1 MRQSWQNPGGE
12 YTVSYSYLAANG
24 LLGEMGIYLPG
35 NLYSATSTSNT
46 PDVKLS
52 YTYDALNRLSR
63 RTTVVNGTEQFYS
76 GAWYAETAGG
86 DGNQRT
92 NQVKHYNYRVS
103 ATSDLIAGYQ
113 YAYDARGNIS
123 TETTTA
129 SGSVLSYTYDGQNQ
143 LTTVKNGSGTTLYSY
158 SYDTMGNIRSKTD
171 GSVTHLYTYG
181 NSQWADL
188 LTAYDG
194 HTITYDGS
202 GNPLS
207 YYNGADYTFTWE
219 QGRQL
224 ASVTKG
230 NKTASYTY
238 DMSGVRSGKVVN
250 GVSYEYTTLSGKIT
264 RMTWSGNAVDI
275 VYDDA
280 GRPYILR
287 YTPSGGATQTYYY
300 VLNLQGDVVGLMNTS
315 MQMVVR
321 YSYDPWGKLTG
332 TTATSAY
339 VALAQANPLRYRSYC
354 YDIETGFYYLQT
366 RYYDPTI
373 ARFINADSY
382 LSTGATGLLSYNM
395 FAYCENN
402 PVMYSDIGGSVRN
415 YCVMEA
421 DNGTPGVVEAV
432 AREAKGKG
440 ITGFGVSAVAG
451 WVYVANASV
460 FYVKDAYGDEAL
472 LVVAGAGGGLN
483 ISRSMEIGG
492 PSLSGLYISFPD
504 ADRISDLEGSG
515 ATVGATIGI
524 FSGDMSI
531 ATSGKQENSY
541 DYGGWFSPGLE
552 FHAVITY
559 CWVIPLN

>member
-1 MRQSWQNPGGE
+1 
-12 YTVSYSYLAANG
+12 
-24 LLGEMGIYLPG
+24 
-35 NLYSATSTSNT
+35 
-46 PDVKLS
+46 
-52 YTYDALNRLSR
+52 
-63 RTTVVNGTEQFYS
+63 
-76 GAWYAETAGG
+76 
-86 DGNQRT
+86 
-92 NQVKHYNYRVS
+92 
-103 ATSDLIAGYQ
+103 
-113 YAYDARGNIS
+113 
-123 TETTTA
+123 
-129 SGSVLSYTYDGQNQ
+129 
-143 LTTVKNGSGTTLYSY
+143 
-158 SYDTMGNIRSKTD
+158 MGNIRSKTD

-194 HTITYDGS
+194 HSITYDGS

-238 DMSGVRSGKVVN
+238 DMSGVRSSKTVN

-315 MQMVVR
+315 MQMVVK

-366 RYYDPTI
+366 RYYDPAI
-373 ARFINADSY
+373 ARFINADGY
-382 LSTGATGLLSYNM
+382 LSTDATGLLSYNM

-415 YCVMEA
+415 YCVNMTDGGSYRVNVQLD
-421 DNGTPGVVEAV
+421 DN
-432 AREAKGKG
+432 
-440 ITGFGVSAVAG
+440 
-451 WVYVANASV
+451 
-460 FYVKDAYGDEAL
+460 FYVPNDKNIDKTKNFYNNERKLFDHIAETYGSPDSSYYL
-472 LVVAGAGGGLN
+472 YYSGQKVVT
-483 ISRSMEIGG
+483 E
-492 PSLSGLYISFPD
+492 
-504 ADRISDLEGSG
+504 
-515 ATVGATIGI
+515 
-524 FSGDMSI
+524 
-531 ATSGKQENSY
+531 
-541 DYGGWFSPGLE
+541 
-552 FHAVITY
+552 
-559 CWVIPLN
+559 

>member
-1 MRQSWQNPGGE
+1 
-12 YTVSYSYLAANG
+12 
-24 LLGEMGIYLPG
+24 
-35 NLYSATSTSNT
+35 
-46 PDVKLS
+46 
-52 YTYDALNRLSR
+52 
-63 RTTVVNGTEQFYS
+63 
-76 GAWYAETAGG
+76 
-86 DGNQRT
+86 
-92 NQVKHYNYRVS
+92 
-103 ATSDLIAGYQ
+103 
-113 YAYDARGNIS
+113 
-123 TETTTA
+123 
-129 SGSVLSYTYDGQNQ
+129 
-143 LTTVKNGSGTTLYSY
+143 
-158 SYDTMGNIRSKTD
+158 MGNIRSKTD

-194 HTITYDGS
+194 HSITYDGS

-238 DMSGVRSGKVVN
+238 DMSGVRSSKTVN
-250 GVSYEYTTLSGKIT
+250 GVSYEYMTLSGKIT

-275 VYDDA
+275 VYEDA

-315 MQMVVR
+315 MQMVVK

-373 ARFINADSY
+373 ARFINADGY
-382 LSTGATGLLSYNM
+382 LSTGATGLLSHNM

-402 PVMYSDIGGSVRN
+402 PIMCSDPTGESTKVTDIETICYKVDDDGTAYYSTAISFETKLKCRN
-415 YCVMEA
+415 YDYYRPTVTVSGAYVFEYKIDA
-421 DNGTPGVVEAV
+421 NGVIRFDNNQPDSSSLQNPIICKAL
-432 AREAKGKG
+432 AK
-440 ITGFGVSAVAG
+440 
-451 WVYVANASV
+451 
-460 FYVKDAYGDEAL
+460 EMR
-472 LVVAGAGGGLN
+472 N
-483 ISRSMEIGG
+483 ISRKQVHGALKGRTVDGIARELKYHKIANWFL
-492 PSLSGLYISFPD
+492 PSLESAKVTDIGALYKNSIGYDYNAKLFENGD
-504 ADRISDLEGSG
+504 FI
-515 ATVGATIGI
+515 ATIKE
-524 FSGDMSI
+524 ML
-531 ATSGKQENSY
+531 K
-541 DYGGWFSPGLE
+541 
-552 FHAVITY
+552 
-559 CWVIPLN
+559 

>member
-1 MRQSWQNPGGE
+1 M
-12 YTVSYSYLAANG
+12 
-24 LLGEMGIYLPG
+24 
-35 NLYSATSTSNT
+35 
-46 PDVKLS
+46 
-52 YTYDALNRLSR
+52 
-63 RTTVVNGTEQFYS
+63 
-76 GAWYAETAGG
+76 
-86 DGNQRT
+86 
-92 NQVKHYNYRVS
+92 
-103 ATSDLIAGYQ
+103 
-113 YAYDARGNIS
+113 
-123 TETTTA
+123 
-129 SGSVLSYTYDGQNQ
+129 LSYTYDGQNQ

-158 SYDTMGNIRSKTD
+158 GYDTMGNIRSKTD

-238 DMSGVRSGKVVN
+238 DMSGVRSGKTVN

-366 RYYDPTI
+366 RYYDPAI

-382 LSTGATGLLSYNM
+382 LTTDITGFISSNM

-402 PVMYSDIGGSVRN
+402 PIMGTDPTGKYTFLCRELEDDDEKENRTPKLDLELGATFNPI
-415 YCVMEA
+415 
-421 DNGTPGVVEAV
+421 NGQAICEYAEMKFGETSTVAESGCAV
-432 AREAKGKG
+432 IALYNALTAKGY
-440 ITGFGVSAVAG
+440 S
-451 WVYVANASV
+451 
-460 FYVKDAYGDEAL
+460 
-472 LVVAGAGGGLN
+472 
-483 ISRSMEIGG
+483 
-492 PSLSGLYISFPD
+492 ISFEKTL
-504 ADRISDLEGSG
+504 RGCEGVNILPCSLGVWPGAINRFLYCHGVPYEKFCSQRKLQDSMKNGDVAIVTYWTQPFNFNAHTVAVQMINDSYYVYNKGNYNAKVSIYDSLDEVVSG
-515 ATVGATIGI
+515 GFI
-524 FSGDMSI
+524 
-531 ATSGKQENSY
+531 
-541 DYGGWFSPGLE
+541 YGGIINTP
-552 FHAVITY
+552 
-559 CWVIPLN
+559 

>member
-12 YTVSYSYLAANG
+12 YTVSYTYLAANG

-52 YTYDALNRLSR
+52 FTYDALNRLSR

-92 NQVKHYNYRVS
+92 NQVKYYNYRVS

-181 NSQWADL
+181 NPQWADL

-207 YYNGADYTFTWE
+207 YYNGADYTFTYE

-224 ASVTKG
+224 VSVTKG
-230 NKTASYTY
+230 SKTASYTY
-238 DMSGVRSGKVVN
+238 DMSGVRSSKTVN

-315 MQMVVR
+315 VVYNYNGDSSSSNR
-321 YSYDPWGKLTG
+321 Y
-332 TTATSAY
+332 TSLKEY
-339 VALAQANPLRYRSYC
+339 
-354 YDIETGFYYLQT
+354 
-366 RYYDPTI
+366 
-373 ARFINADSY
+373 
-382 LSTGATGLLSYNM
+382 
-395 FAYCENN
+395 
-402 PVMYSDIGGSVRN
+402 IGEG
-415 YCVMEA
+415 Y
-421 DNGTPGVVEAV
+421 
-432 AREAKGKG
+432 
-440 ITGFGVSAVAG
+440 I
-451 WVYVANASV
+451 
-460 FYVKDAYGDEAL
+460 YG
-472 LVVAGAGGGLN
+472 
-483 ISRSMEIGG
+483 
-492 PSLSGLYISFPD
+492 YI
-504 ADRISDLEGSG
+504 L
-515 ATVGATIGI
+515 
-524 FSGDMSI
+524 
-531 ATSGKQENSY
+531 K
-541 DYGGWFSPGLE
+541 
-552 FHAVITY
+552 
-559 CWVIPLN
+559 

>member
-1 MRQSWQNPGGE
+1 
-12 YTVSYSYLAANG
+12 
-24 LLGEMGIYLPG
+24 
-35 NLYSATSTSNT
+35 
-46 PDVKLS
+46 
-52 YTYDALNRLSR
+52 
-63 RTTVVNGTEQFYS
+63 
-76 GAWYAETAGG
+76 
-86 DGNQRT
+86 
-92 NQVKHYNYRVS
+92 
-103 ATSDLIAGYQ
+103 
-113 YAYDARGNIS
+113 
-123 TETTTA
+123 
-129 SGSVLSYTYDGQNQ
+129 
-143 LTTVKNGSGTTLYSY
+143 
-158 SYDTMGNIRSKTD
+158 MGNIRSKTD

-194 HTITYDGS
+194 HSITYDGS

-238 DMSGVRSGKVVN
+238 DMSGVRSSKTVN

-280 GRPYILR
+280 GRPYLLR
-287 YTPSGGATQTYYY
+287 YTPSGGTTQTYYY

-315 MQMVVR
+315 MQMVVK

-373 ARFINADSY
+373 ARFINADCY
-382 LSTGATGLLSYNM
+382 LSTDITGFISSNM

-402 PVMYSDIGGSVRN
+402 PIMCSDPTGEIATYN
-415 YCVMEA
+415 TILP
-421 DNGTPGVVEAV
+421 DNGAGSEEYKQRCQARLLCTKSTISGRLIEAGIYKGRYTFDISLDLYKNEGCFYDEMVLKYYSEYMRHDIERLSKSDEYKGYEFALMSEQHIYYEMLAHYVV
-432 AREAKGKG
+432 
-440 ITGFGVSAVAG
+440 
-451 WVYVANASV
+451 Y
-460 FYVKDAYGDEAL
+460 D
-472 LVVAGAGGGLN
+472 GL
-483 ISRSMEIGG
+483 
-492 PSLSGLYISFPD
+492 
-504 ADRISDLEGSG
+504 RI
-515 ATVGATIGI
+515 
-524 FSGDMSI
+524 
-531 ATSGKQENSY
+531 
-541 DYGGWFSPGLE
+541 P
-552 FHAVITY
+552 
-559 CWVIPLN
+559 PLNGLVEDGSALKKVYKRVEVADLNVDESDPKVLYLMHFLKSLRS

>member
-1 MRQSWQNPGGE
+1 M
-12 YTVSYSYLAANG
+12 
-24 LLGEMGIYLPG
+24 
-35 NLYSATSTSNT
+35 TSTN
-46 PDVKLS
+46 
-52 YTYDALNRLSR
+52 
-63 RTTVVNGTEQFYS
+63 
-76 GAWYAETAGG
+76 
-86 DGNQRT
+86 
-92 NQVKHYNYRVS
+92 
-103 ATSDLIAGYQ
+103 
-113 YAYDARGNIS
+113 
-123 TETTTA
+123 
-129 SGSVLSYTYDGQNQ
+129 GSVLSYTYDGQNQ
-143 LTTVKNGSGTTLYSY
+143 LTEVKNGNGTTLYSY

-194 HTITYDGS
+194 HSITYDGS

-207 YYNGADYTFTWE
+207 YYNGASYTFTWE

-230 NKTASYTY
+230 SKTASYTY

-280 GRPYILR
+280 GRPYLLR

-315 MQMVVR
+315 MQMVVK

-332 TTATSAY
+332 TNATSAY

-373 ARFINADSY
+373 ARFINADGY
-382 LSTGATGLLSYNM
+382 LTTDVDSILSANM

-402 PVMYSDIGGSVRN
+402 PIMCSDPTGSFITWDDVTGFFSDAKDWASDRIDDAIDWASDHINDTINAGKKLIGFGTSVVNKLKVDEEELAGILYAFITVKVTETHNTTITSFGDSTKPFSVYAEVRSDDLTLSSFGTRVNVLDYSYTMSLGLDNAGFSASYRDGNVVHSIGTRVSIADFKAGIEYSQTIVGSDISSTTTAYNFSV
-415 YCVMEA
+415 
-421 DNGTPGVVEAV
+421 NGYGA
-432 AREAKGKG
+432 AALCG
-440 ITGFGVSAVAG
+440 IMALGPFVP
-451 WVYVANASV
+451 VYA
-460 FYVKDAYGDEAL
+460 
-472 LVVAGAGGGLN
+472 
-483 ISRSMEIGG
+483 
-492 PSLSGLYISFPD
+492 
-504 ADRISDLEGSG
+504 
-515 ATVGATIGI
+515 
-524 FSGDMSI
+524 
-531 ATSGKQENSY
+531 
-541 DYGGWFSPGLE
+541 
-552 FHAVITY
+552 
-559 CWVIPLN
+559 IPLLA

>member
-1 MRQSWQNPGGE
+1 M
-12 YTVSYSYLAANG
+12 
-24 LLGEMGIYLPG
+24 
-35 NLYSATSTSNT
+35 
-46 PDVKLS
+46 
-52 YTYDALNRLSR
+52 
-63 RTTVVNGTEQFYS
+63 
-76 GAWYAETAGG
+76 
-86 DGNQRT
+86 
-92 NQVKHYNYRVS
+92 
-103 ATSDLIAGYQ
+103 
-113 YAYDARGNIS
+113 
-123 TETTTA
+123 
-129 SGSVLSYTYDGQNQ
+129 LSYTYDGQNQ

-238 DMSGVRSGKVVN
+238 DMSGVRSSKTVN

-315 MQMVVR
+315 MQMVVK

-366 RYYDPTI
+366 RYYDPAI
-373 ARFINADSY
+373 ARFINADGY
-382 LSTGATGLLSYNM
+382 LTTDITGFISSNM

-402 PVMYSDIGGSVRN
+402 PVMCSDPNGKSANIFSNFCVNMTDSGEGTTVERESLDN
-415 YCVMEA
+415 YYELKRRCEIYGLDFYPDYTDGWCRIEVTTDIIEIKDGKRVTPSLIASSGFCTLKALVDKSEKLQRVFLYFTGAAPEILSAVSKLSGAAAVLSATNAAIIYVKTSPMESELPDGIYETYCIHLIPHSSGENFGQA
-421 DNGTPGVVEAV
+421 KLADEYIYYYFGVNIDNGKGAV
-432 AREAKGKG
+432 A
-440 ITGFGVSAVAG
+440 
-451 WVYVANASV
+451 
-460 FYVKDAYGDEAL
+460 YG
-472 LVVAGAGGGLN
+472 
-483 ISRSMEIGG
+483 
-492 PSLSGLYISFPD
+492 
-504 ADRISDLEGSG
+504 
-515 ATVGATIGI
+515 
-524 FSGDMSI
+524 
-531 ATSGKQENSY
+531 
-541 DYGGWFSPGLE
+541 PG
-552 FHAVITY
+552 
-559 CWVIPLN
+559 